1 MFRFCEFKS
10 LLHPLAMTEGCVG
23 YLHRSLIVILDAG
36 RYPMGGKSR
45 TSGALRT
52 YSIVKG
58 SGVFTELLRT
68 CRLFESANT
77 PRLNIKDSIYFS
89 MLGDRKT

>member
-1 MFRFCEFKS
+1 MHVAGAF
-10 LLHPLAMTEGCVG
+10 G
-23 YLHRSLIVILDAG
+23 VILDAG

-58 SGVFTELLRT
+58 SGEFTELLRT
-68 CRLFESANT
+68 CRLFESAIT